1 MLRGEVW
8 GHQQPPG
15 GFQSRETGPGERCG
29 REQEGSAAQGAR
41 EDRTFVSI
49 WRESEG
55 KY

>member
-8 GHQQPPG
+8 GTSSPLEALE
-15 GFQSRETGPGERCG
+15 SRETGPGERCG

-49 WRESEG
+49 WRESQG